1 MMAAPPVYA
10 APLLDF
16 RVANHCFS
24 YRVTAL
30 SEAAKAAFAEF
41 RPDIERER
49 DGRLGL
55 CADEL
60 AEFEAW
66 AHGQGLT
73 HHVYMS
79 E

>member
-1 MMAAPPVYA
+1 MNAQPAFAAPE
-10 APLLDF
+10 LDF
-16 RVANHCFS
+16 RVRNDAFT
-24 YRVTAL
+24 YKVTAL
-30 SEAAKAAFAEF
+30 SEAAQRAFAEF

-60 AEFEAW
+60 AQFEAW
-66 AHGQGLT
+66 AHGLSLT
-73 HHVYMS
+73 FHVYMS

>member
-1 MMAAPPVYA
+1 MTALPIYADPV
-10 APLLDF
+10 LDF
-16 RVANHCFS
+16 RVRNDAFT
-24 YRVTAL
+24 YKVTAL
-30 SEAAKAAFAEF
+30 SEAAQREFGEF

-66 AHGQGLT
+66 AHRQSLT
-73 HHVYMS
+73 FHVYMS

>member
-1 MMAAPPVYA
+1 MSAEPIYADPV
-10 APLLDF
+10 LDF
-16 RVANHCFS
+16 RVRNDAFT
-24 YRVTAL
+24 YKVTAL
-30 SEAAKAAFAEF
+30 SEAAQREFGEF

-66 AHGQGLT
+66 ARGRGLSFFT
-73 HHVYMS
+73 YMS

>member
-1 MMAAPPVYA
+1 MSAEPIYA
-10 APLLDF
+10 APALDF
-16 RVANHCFS
+16 RINNDAFT
-24 YRVTAL
+24 YKVTAL
-30 SEAAKAAFAEF
+30 SEAAQGAFAEF

-66 AHGQGLT
+66 AHGRSLT
-73 HHVYMS
+73 FFTYMS